1 MHVLRGRQEIA
12 KALGTSTWKVSE
24 LFSSV
29 PGMQHTQPDP
39 KLLSKLLKQAG
50 LQAVPEGSEKEAM
63 LLKELSKQLHFVE
76 HISAV
81 DTENVEPL
89 VRIGGGSDRFFD
101 THKLLQAEKKRP
113 DPSSNNWSP
122 TQLAQQKSGDFY
134 VLREG
139 LRRE

>member
-12 KALGTSTWKVSE
+12 KALETSTWKVSE
-24 LFSSV
+24 LFKTV
-29 PGMQHTQPDP
+29 PGMQHTQPDSQ
-39 KLLSKLLKQAG
+39 LLSKLLKQAG
-50 LQAVPEGSEKEAM
+50 LQAVPVGSDKEAM

-81 DTENVEPL
+81 DTTNVEPL
-89 VRIGGGSDRFFD
+89 VRVGGGSDQFFD
-101 THKLLQAEKKRP
+101 KHKLLQARNKRP
-113 DPSSNNWSP
+113 DPSATDWSP